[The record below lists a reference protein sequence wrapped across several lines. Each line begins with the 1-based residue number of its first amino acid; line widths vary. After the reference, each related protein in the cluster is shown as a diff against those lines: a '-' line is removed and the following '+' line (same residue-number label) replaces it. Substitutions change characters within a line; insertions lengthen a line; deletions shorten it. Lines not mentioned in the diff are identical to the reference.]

1 MMKYTKKIILALL
14 IYTAALAAGITA
26 AARAETITHSVT
38 GTVDPVNAVLA
49 AALVLLAGGVI
60 FIRRHR

>member
-1 MMKYTKKIILALL
+1 MRYTKQIIIGLML
-14 IYTAALAAGITA
+14 YAALFAMGVTA
-26 AARAETITHSVT
+26 AAGSAEGTYL
-38 GTVDPVNAVLA
+38 GRTVDPVNAVIA

>member
-1 MMKYTKKIILALL
+1 MKYTKRIITALL
-14 IYTAALAAGITA
+14 LYVAVLAMGSTA
-26 AARAETITHSVT
+26 AARSAEITYPVS
-38 GTVDPVNAVLA
+38 TVEPVNAVIA

>member
-1 MMKYTKKIILALL
+1 MVLMLY
-14 IYTAALAAGITA
+14 AALFAMGVTA
-26 AARAETITHSVT
+26 AAGSAEGTYLVR
-38 GTVDPVNAVLA
+38 TVDPVNAVIA

>member
-1 MMKYTKKIILALL
+1 MKYTKRIITALL
-14 IYTAALAAGITA
+14 LYVAVLAMGITA
-26 AARAETITHSVT
+26 SARSAEITYPVS
-38 GTVDPVNAVLA
+38 TVEPVNAVIA

>member
-1 MMKYTKKIILALL
+1 MRYTKQIIMVLML
-14 IYTAALAAGITA
+14 YAALFAMGVTA
-26 AARAETITHSVT
+26 AAGSAEGTYLVR
-38 GTVDPVNAVLA
+38 TVDPVNAVIA

>member
-1 MMKYTKKIILALL
+1 MRYTKQIIMGLMLYAVLF
-14 IYTAALAAGITA
+14 AMGITA
-26 AARAETITHSVT
+26 AAGSAEELYPVS
-38 GTVDPVNAVLA
+38 TVDPVNAVIA

>member
-1 MMKYTKKIILALL
+1 MGLMLYAVLFAM
-14 IYTAALAAGITA
+14 GITA
-26 AARAETITHSVT
+26 AAGSAEELYPVS
-38 GTVDPVNAVLA
+38 TVDPVNAVIA